1 MKKAQFSQAQGQL
14 ISAVSAGGMDAL
26 WRMANYPGPVGDLA
40 REALEKLTEP
50 TADFSPMEAVNIV
63 IRNKD

>member
-1 MKKAQFSQAQGQL
+1 MKTAASQQAQGQL
-14 ISAVSAGGMDAL
+14 ITAVSAGGMEAL
-26 WRMANYPGPVGDLA
+26 WRMAGKPGPVGNLA

-50 TADFSPMEAVNIV
+50 SADYSPMEAVSIV